1 MEILKDL
8 LFIVV
13 GIYCVINGANLLTKG
28 AVALAERFRMPQVI
42 IGLTI
47 VALGT
52 SLPELCVS
60 LMSALK
66 GTADM
71 AVGNVVG
78 SNIFNTLFIVGIA
91 AILMPITVSR
101 LTVRRDM
108 VFALAASVLLL
119 CMCWNGTLARWE
131 GFVLLLLLVVY
142 MLYTIRQS
150 RLENTA
156 EESDRQLVPWMKTL
170 SWLVAGVLL
179 LPVGSYVFVD
189 HAGHLAL
196 ALGMSEAVVGLTIV
210 AGGTSLPELA
220 TTIVAARKGESGIA
234 IGNVL
239 GSNVLNILFILG
251 LTSLISPLYI
261 SGITMVDYGMLI
273 ASMAVFLLF
282 SWTRFKIERWE
293 GIVLTAMF
301 VGYLSWLIYNI

>member
-28 AVALAERFRMPQVI
+28 SVALAERFRMPQII

-60 LMSALK
+60 LMSALN

-78 SNIFNTLFIVGIA
+78 SNIFNTLLIVGVA
-91 AILMPITVSR
+91 ALIMPIAVSR
-101 LTVRRDM
+101 ATVRRDM
-108 VFALAASVLLL
+108 VFALFASVLLL
-119 CMCWNGTLARWE
+119 GLCLNGDLLRWE
-131 GFVLLLLLVVY
+131 GLLLLALFLAYLAV
-142 MLYTIRQS
+142 TIRQS
-150 RLENTA
+150 TRENK
-156 EESDRQLVPWMKTL
+156 EEEMEKEPVSWLKTL
-170 SWLVAGVLL
+170 SWLVAGLIL
-179 LPVGSYVFVD
+179 LPLGSYVFVG
-189 HAGHLAL
+189 HASNLAL

-301 VGYLSWLIYNI
+301 VGYLSWLLYNI